1 MQNDW
6 KRMLMLNFV
15 LKYKWILII
24 GGLFAYILVLK
35 LDLSITENKLIE
47 TQSNLD
53 KALEVNS
60 SMVKQ
65 IETLKNDYKNALI
78 ALNNANAE
86 KAKLQGDLN
95 DVKNYVN
102 NSEDS
107 TINLFNNAIDR
118 MWGDANN
125 KTPN

>member
-1 MQNDW
+1 
-6 KRMLMLNFV
+6 MLDFA
-15 LKYKWILII
+15 LKYKWIFII
-24 GGLFAYILVLK
+24 GGLFAYIGVLK
-35 LDLSITENKLIE
+35 LDLSLTENKLIE
-47 TQSNLD
+47 TKSNLD

-78 ALNNANAE
+78 ALNNANTE

-107 TINLFNNAIDR
+107 AINLFNNAINR
-118 MWGDANN
+118 LWGNSNN

>member
-1 MQNDW
+1 
-6 KRMLMLNFV
+6 MLDFA

-24 GGLFAYILVLK
+24 GGLFVYILVLK
-35 LDLSITENKLIE
+35 LDLSLTENKLIE

-78 ALNNANAE
+78 ALNNANTE

-107 TINLFNNAIDR
+107 TINLFNNAINR
-118 MWGDANN
+118 MWGDSNN